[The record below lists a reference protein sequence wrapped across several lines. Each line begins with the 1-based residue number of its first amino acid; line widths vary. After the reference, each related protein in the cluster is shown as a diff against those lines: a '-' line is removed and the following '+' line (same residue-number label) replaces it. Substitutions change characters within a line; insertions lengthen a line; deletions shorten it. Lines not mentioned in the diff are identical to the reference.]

1 MWILPQLE
9 KKLFENSLRPE
20 AQSPPGLHTFPFVY
34 WKLER
39 TSDLGCNVGMCP
51 FPSSTDP
58 PSGAWVLGCLGGG
71 GARMGGSGAKR
82 GGGGAQMGGGGARM
96 GGGGARMG
104 GGGAKTVKKV

>member
-1 MWILPQLE
+1 MK

-39 TSDLGCNVGMCP
+39 TSDLGCNIGMCP

-58 PSGAWVLGCLGGG
+58 PSGAWVLG
-71 GARMGGSGAKR
+71 KR
-82 GGGGAQMGGGGARM
+82 WGQDKRRWGQDGRSRGQDGRRRSQDSEKGIELVSPC
-96 GGGGARMG
+96 
-104 GGGAKTVKKV
+104 KIY